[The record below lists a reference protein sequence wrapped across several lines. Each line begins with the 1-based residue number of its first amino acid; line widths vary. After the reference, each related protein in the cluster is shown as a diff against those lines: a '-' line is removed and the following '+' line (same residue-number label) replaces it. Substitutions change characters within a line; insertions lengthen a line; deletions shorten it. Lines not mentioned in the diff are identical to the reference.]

1 MRSRTAT
8 PFDLSPVSRLFKAL
22 ADEDRVRIVALLTH
36 GELCVCHLEAALAQ
50 SQPSVS
56 RHLAGLR
63 AAGVVESRRDGNWVY
78 YRLAPQTDPDCRRQ
92 LGSLVRAFARRE
104 TLRRDVARLLK
115 AKGPGKC
122 K

>member
-1 MRSRTAT
+1 MRLDPAKL
-8 PFDLSPVSRLFKAL
+8 DLSPVSRLFKAL

-36 GELCVCHLEAALAQ
+36 GELCVCHVEAALGQ

-56 RHLAGLR
+56 RHLAILR

-78 YRLAPQTDPDCRRQ
+78 YRLAAQSDPDCRRQ
-92 LGSLVRAFARRE
+92 LRALVGSFAKRE

-115 AKGPGKC
+115 RKGPGAC
-122 K
+122 Q